1 MLTSLGIVALMMLC
15 QSSTPGGAAHAAP
28 VVLAE
33 PHFDGS
39 YGFSIRPP
47 ANWSVQRR
55 REVSNL
61 ATTLLRM
68 EEPSPSEPRAFVVE
82 HMVTARAMSTDER
95 FRLAVATFTVE
106 LPEHRIDAK
115 EARAIDGRPGGLLEV
130 SFRLGKYE
138 RHRMH
143 AFVEIAPRNYLILR
157 YEGDA
162 ESRRQIAPVFHA
174 VLGSIKL
181 LAGPLTDD
189 DLKSALET
197 GASWIESLDKEELRK
212 AITPEQYFVFEAE
225 GRPIGFVEIYQ
236 RERALKMRERRIE
249 GVEIFEQSW
258 TFTDDGAVRRN
269 QNKMYL
275 SHDLQLEK
283 WQTSATTWLKPEGD
297 RLEQFENAYEEGLRD
312 NDVLISSQT
321 PSFSFPLQQNPPM
334 RLPRTYISRVL
345 VRLLPRLIGTLDKPR
360 NVAFVTFDHERSGL
374 IIRVIELKGKSA
386 GDRAAGEGDVYR
398 LDDRE
403 GVAAEPMTVY
413 VDGKGSLRQVKT
425 RAYTMRIA
433 TLEEL
438 KRLFEARVLEA
449 EEAMIRME
457 QAYSESQ
464 SRFIRRR

>member
-1 MLTSLGIVALMMLC
+1 MLITVGIVAWMLC
-15 QSSTPGGAAHAAP
+15 QTSPPAGVTQATPVA
-28 VVLAE
+28 LAE
-33 PHFDGS
+33 PYFDGS

-47 ANWSVQRR
+47 ANWTVQRR

-82 HMVTARAMSTDER
+82 HMVTARAMSIDER

-106 LPEHRIDAK
+106 QPEHRIDVK
-115 EARAIDGRPGGLLEV
+115 EAREIDGRPGGLLEV
-130 SFRLGKYE
+130 SFELGKYA

-174 VLGSIKL
+174 VLDSIKL
-181 LAGPLTDD
+181 LAGPLTDE
-189 DLKSALET
+189 DLKAALES
-197 GASWIESLDKEELRK
+197 GATWMESLDKEALRK

-236 RERALKMRERRIE
+236 RERALKMRERRID

-258 TFTDDGAVRRN
+258 MFSDDGAVRRN
-269 QNKMYL
+269 QNKLYL

-283 WQTSATTWLKPEGD
+283 WQASATTWLKPEGD

-334 RLPRTYISRVL
+334 RLPRTYIPRVM
-345 VRLLPRLIGTLDKPR
+345 VRLLPRLVGRLDEPR

-386 GDRAAGEGDVYR
+386 DERVGGEGAVYR

-403 GVAAEPMTVY
+403 GVAAEPMTVL
-413 VDGKGSLRQVKT
+413 VNEKGALRLVKT
-425 RAYTMRIA
+425 RAYTMRVA